1 MVLLP
6 SFHKKLG
13 KINKAHL
20 KIISKLIKSWKEWGK
35 NALKILD
42 IEDYYLLCEMKVM
55 KPPYR
60 FYVIVDQKTNTYY
73 IADWEHKEN
82 QKR

>member
-1 MVLLP
+1 M
-6 SFHKKLG
+6 
-13 KINKAHL
+13 
-20 KIISKLIKSWKEWGK
+20 GK
-35 NALKILD
+35 NALKILE

-60 FYVIVDQKTNTYY
+60 LYVIVDQKTNTYY

-82 QKR
+82 QEKIINELKYKLSSAVETGLEKIFT